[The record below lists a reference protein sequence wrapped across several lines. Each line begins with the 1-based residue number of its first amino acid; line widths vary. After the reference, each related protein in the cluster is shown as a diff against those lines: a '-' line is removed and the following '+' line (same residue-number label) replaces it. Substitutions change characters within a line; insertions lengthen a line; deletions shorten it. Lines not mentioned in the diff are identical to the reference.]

1 MNLKAKTEWRR
12 SGERAGASPG
22 SRACHS
28 LLLLSSSCH
37 WLSLAILPC
46 LLLEGSLS
54 SENFPFSHVPAV
66 VLDPAWVLVH
76 YRSRAL
82 AGRGLSRFLPVLA
95 LLLSLSLMEDSLL
108 GAAQCTCFLPDP
120 LKKRTSNSM
129 DCHPPQLASSHPSIS
144 RDKSQRPPMS
154 QVPLQDKGWA
164 APSSAAAAA
173 AAALFPAFLSG
184 LRVCLPGWS
193 PMGRMS
199 QLPSYAS
206 LCPLPQTSRGRW
218 WRH

>member
-22 SRACHS
+22 HRACHS
-28 LLLLSSSCH
+28 LLLLSSSCR

-54 SENFPFSHVPAV
+54 SENFPFSRVPAV
-66 VLDPAWVLVH
+66 VLNPAWVLVH
-76 YRSRAL
+76 YGSRAL
-82 AGRGLSRFLPVLA
+82 AGRGSYSRFLPLLA
-95 LLLSLSLMEDSLL
+95 LLLSLCLSLMEDSLL

-120 LKKRTSNSM
+120 LKKRTSHSM
-129 DCHPPQLASSHPSIS
+129 DCHPPQLASSHPSIL

-154 QVPLQDKGWA
+154 QVPVQDKGRA
-164 APSSAAAAA
+164 APSSA

-184 LRVCLPGWS
+184 LRVCLPGWFS
-193 PMGRMS
+193 MGGMLS
-199 QLPSYAS
+199 SHLMPPSALS
-206 LCPLPQTSRGRW
+206 TDLTW
-218 WRH
+218 